1 MINISEH
8 DTRFTAI
15 LPTQIRRRKM
25 SESFTPTPEEVE
37 IPVAT
42 DPDAPVDT
50 TPADTPDD
58 AEDVPTNNPPDGED
72 EA

>member
-1 MINISEH
+1 
-8 DTRFTAI
+8 
-15 LPTQIRRRKM
+15 M